1 MAPQVFGGNR
11 PNAARKAK
19 YEVEQA
25 TAALADDHAM
35 SNTYDKKKKRLD
47 KAKAAY
53 APYRNG

>member
-1 MAPQVFGGNR
+1 MGQVFGSNR
-11 PNAARKAK
+11 ANAARKAK

-25 TAALADDHAM
+25 QYALAEDHAM

-47 KAKAAY
+47 KAKTAY